1 MSIKIHIISA
11 SASEESRS
19 RKCLP
24 FLIDFLKSNDV
35 DISQSDIR
43 DFTPIWVD
51 DRDLEEFPKEYQE
64 LFSTIEKVD
73 GVIFAFPIYNYT
85 ISSPVKTISEIIG
98 DALENKPVGFL
109 AAAGSLRSHLAVSDF
124 MKSMMFEQDT
134 LCYPKFAM
142 ITKTE
147 IVDDKI
153 IDEFIERI
161 KEFADGFTEFVTKNI

>member
-24 FLIDFLKSNDV
+24 FLIDFLKSNEV
-35 DISQSDIR
+35 EISQSDIR
-43 DFTPIWVD
+43 DFTPMWINN
-51 DRDLEEFPKEYQE
+51 RDLEEFPKEYQD
-64 LFSTIEKVD
+64 LYATIEKVD
-73 GVIFAFPIYNYT
+73 GVIFVFPIYNYT
-85 ISSPVKTISEIIG
+85 VSSTAKAFSEVIS

-109 AAAGSLRSHLAVSDF
+109 AAAGSNRSHLAVTDF

-142 ITKTE
+142 ITKAE

-161 KEFADGFTEFVTKNI
+161 KEFADGFTQFVTKNI